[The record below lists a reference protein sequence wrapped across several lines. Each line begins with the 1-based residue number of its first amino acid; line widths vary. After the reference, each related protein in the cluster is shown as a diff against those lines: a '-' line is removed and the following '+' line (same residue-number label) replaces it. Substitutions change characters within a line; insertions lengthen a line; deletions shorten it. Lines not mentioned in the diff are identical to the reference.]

1 MKRLLL
7 ILTLIFLVVG
17 CSDSEIG
24 SEQQGDQDFI
34 DNNAKLEEGYRYVS
48 VIGSIETAQN
58 EEIMAG
64 FVGIAFD
71 YAANYSI
78 ELWFPI
84 EGGKAVQQR
93 NTITLTEF
101 RDLYYGNS
109 GCPPCDWNLDASSFE
124 ALPFELEA
132 SLNLGILEVG
142 GRTADELVYE
152 LTVIP
157 QKAITGIV
165 QCTCGDPDDF
175 FDPAAFPVLLSWF
188 MQKLV
193 NPIFLNELVSN
204 TVENNMIYPA
214 VIINIPEEKV
224 SYRIVPSLDVP

>member
-7 ILTLIFLVVG
+7 ILTLMFLVVG
-17 CSDSEIG
+17 CGDGEIG
-24 SEQQGDQDFI
+24 SEQQTDQDFI
-34 DNNAKLEEGYRYVS
+34 DNNANLEEGYRYVS

-64 FVGIAFD
+64 FEGIAFD

-101 RDLYYGNS
+101 RDLYYGNPR
-109 GCPPCDWNLDASSFE
+109 CTPCDWNLDASSFE
-124 ALPFELEA
+124 ALSFELET
-132 SLNLGILEVG
+132 SLNLGVFEVG
-142 GRTADELVYE
+142 GRIADELVYE

-157 QKAITGIV
+157 QKTITGIV
-165 QCTCGDPDDF
+165 QCPCGDPGDI

-188 MQKLV
+188 TQKLA
-193 NPIFLNELVSN
+193 NPVFLNETISN
-204 TVENNMIYPA
+204 TVENNMLYPA

-224 SYRIVPSLDVP
+224 SYLIVPSLEVP